1 MGLYAVAPPIFEFA
15 FYDVAGALGLEAEG
29 VSGEIQGLAFPVR
42 RDVEAFAERC
52 KHVFSIKAL
61 RGLEEFTLVCPI
73 VVEGHG
79 RWNGVDV
86 GECPGRTGR

>member
-1 MGLYAVAPPIFEFA
+1 MGLYTVAPPIFEFA
-15 FYDVAGALGLEAEG
+15 FYDVAGAFGLEAKR
-29 VSGEIQGLAFPVR
+29 VSGEIQGLSFGVR
-42 RDVEAFAERC
+42 RNMETVAEGC
-52 KHVFSIKAL
+52 QHIVSIKPL

-79 RWNGVDV
+79 RWNGVGV